1 MAAEELAA
9 PLPTANPFQPLVD
22 ALNRLDARQ
31 KMLGAVALALMI
43 ALLVGG
49 LLWTRE
55 PPYAVLFS
63 NFEERDG
70 GDIVAALTQQNI
82 PHKISDNGRAIL
94 VPQAQVHNV
103 RLKLASAGLPKGG
116 MIGFEIMEN
125 QKIGISQFAEQ
136 INYQRGLEGELSRSV
151 ASLSSLQGARVHL
164 AIPKQT
170 AFLRDDQKASASVIV
185 NLRPGRVLEAG
196 QISGIVHLV
205 SSSVPQLNSANVSV
219 IDQNG
224 SLISQKRGALG
235 DAGLDPSQR
244 TYVRDLEADFAKRV
258 QAILAPVVG
267 SENVRAQVT
276 ADVDFSVTEQTAEN
290 YKPNPT
296 PETVIRSQQTAESG
310 NGTPGA
316 LGIPG
321 ALTNQPPVPATAPI
335 TTPPV
340 PAGSGTG
347 TGGTS
352 TNNIAYTRNATVN
365 YEVDKVIKHS
375 RGVPGVIKRLSV
387 AIVINEPTK
396 TDAKSGKTVPDP
408 LPEAK
413 IKQINDLAR
422 EAIGFSNERGDTLNV
437 AAAPFAAEKPSDVS
451 GIPVWQ
457 DAELIAL
464 IKELGRYL
472 IIAAALFYIWSN
484 WLKGIIAR
492 LLPPPP
498 KPETEEERAAR
509 EAEEMVDLQS
519 VEIHDAQTI
528 YQKKID
534 AAREF
539 AKRDPKAVAHMI
551 KEWMDAGGT

>member
-9 PLPTANPFQPLVD
+9 TAPVANPFQPLVD

-82 PHKISDNGRAIL
+82 PHQISDNGRAIL

-116 MIGFEIMEN
+116 MVGFEIMEN
-125 QKIGISQFAEQ
+125 QKLGQSQFSEQ
-136 INYQRGLEGELSRSV
+136 VAFQRALQGELSRSI
-151 ASLSSLQGARVHL
+151 ASLSSVQGARVHL

-170 AFLRDDQKASASVIV
+170 AFLRDDQKATASVIV

-196 QISGIVHLV
+196 QIAGIVHLV

-276 ADVDFSVTEQTAEN
+276 ADVDFSVIEQTAEN

-316 LGIPG
+316 LGVPG
-321 ALTNQPPVPATAPI
+321 ALTNQPPTPATAPI
-335 TTPPV
+335 TQPPV
-340 PAGSGTG
+340 PGTTGAGG
-347 TGGTS
+347 S

-422 EAIGFSNERGDTLNV
+422 EAIGFSTERGDTLNV

-451 GIPVWQ
+451 GTPIWQ
-457 DAELIAL
+457 DAELLAL

-484 WLKGIIAR
+484 WLKSIVSR

-498 KPETEEERAAR
+498 KPETEEEKAAR

-519 VEIHDAQTI
+519 VEIHDAHTI
-528 YQKKID
+528 YEKKVT

-539 AKRDPKAVAHMI
+539 AKKDPKAVAHMI